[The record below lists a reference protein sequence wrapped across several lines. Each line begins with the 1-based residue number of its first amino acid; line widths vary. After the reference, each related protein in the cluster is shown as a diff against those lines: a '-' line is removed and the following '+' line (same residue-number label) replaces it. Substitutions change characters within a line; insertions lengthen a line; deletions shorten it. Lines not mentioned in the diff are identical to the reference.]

1 MTRPAKPWYWKARK
15 TWCINRKGERINL
28 GPDRDEAFRQYHQ
41 IMAQPDQERHSIQW
55 GAVAAVLDDFLA
67 WTEENRAPKTYTRY
81 RDFIQSFVSKYGR
94 MEVSDLNPSHVTAW
108 LSSHKGWNATTKRN
122 AITALQRGFNW
133 AVKNRGLA
141 RNPIRGMEKPEAKRR
156 TTIITPEEFDEILKH
171 VRDVPF
177 RDLLIVCY
185 DSGSRPQEAKQL
197 EARHLQ
203 LDKQRAVIPGEEA
216 KRGRTR
222 AIYFP
227 TDRSLEILKR
237 LAKKNPT
244 GPLFRNNNGQPW
256 TGFAVKLRFDRVQI
270 AIGLQE
276 MAKRGITSSVT
287 QDDIEALAH
296 RLCKDRLN
304 RATAKTK
311 TSKKSSELRSEAR
324 RRLIAQEAKQYAKRF
339 RQYDLRHSFVT
350 RKLRAGV
357 DSHVVAALVG
367 HKDTKMID
375 AVYSHVA
382 DDPKFMLEAAKKD
395 PKPPGAQQ

>member
-1 MTRPAKPWYWKARK
+1 MGRPAKPWYWKARK
-15 TWCINRKGERINL
+15 IWCVCHKGERILL
-28 GPDRDEAFRQYHQ
+28 GPDRAEALRQYHQ
-41 IMAQPDQERHSIQW
+41 IMAKPEEKRQPVQW
-55 GAVAAVLDDFLA
+55 GAVAAILDDFLT
-67 WTEENRAPKTYTRY
+67 WTEENRAAKTYTRY

-94 MEVSDLNPSHVTAW
+94 MEAGDLNPSHVTTW
-108 LSSHKGWNATTKRN
+108 LNSHKGWNSTTKRN

-133 AVKNRGLA
+133 AVKNRGLL

-156 TTIITPEEFDEILKH
+156 TAVITSAEFDELLKH
-171 VRDVPF
+171 VHDVPF
-177 RDLLIVCY
+177 HDLLIVSY
-185 DSGSRPQEAKQL
+185 DSGSRPQETKQL

-227 TDRSLEILKR
+227 TDRSLEIVTR
-237 LAKKNPT
+237 LAKKHPT
-244 GPLFRNNNGQPW
+244 GPLFRNNEGRAW
-256 TGFAVKLRFDRVQI
+256 TGFAVKLRFDRIQVS
-270 AIGLQE
+270 IGRQE
-276 MAKRGITSSVT
+276 MAKRGVASAVT
-287 QDDIEALAH
+287 EAEIDALA
-296 RLCKDRLN
+296 RDWSKARQN
-304 RATAKTK
+304 RTTDKKTPTK
-311 TSKKSSELRSEAR
+311 LSELRSLAR
-324 RRLIAQEAKQYAKRF
+324 KKLVAKEAKQYAKRF

-382 DDPKFMLEAAKKD
+382 DDPQFMLEAAKKEVAARD
-395 PKPPGAQQ
+395 RAP

>member
-1 MTRPAKPWYWKARK
+1 MDV
-15 TWCINRKGERINL
+15 G
-28 GPDRDEAFRQYHQ
+28 
-41 IMAQPDQERHSIQW
+41 
-55 GAVAAVLDDFLA
+55 
-67 WTEENRAPKTYTRY
+67 
-81 RDFIQSFVSKYGR
+81 
-94 MEVSDLNPSHVTAW
+94 DLNPSHVTTW
-108 LSSHKGWNATTKRN
+108 LNSHKGWNSTTKRN

-156 TTIITPEEFDEILKH
+156 TTRRSPPEEFDELLKH
-171 VRDVPF
+171 VHDVPF
-177 RDLLIVCY
+177 RDLLIVSY
-185 DSGSRPQEAKQL
+185 DSGSRPQETKQL

-227 TDRSLEILKR
+227 TDRSMEIVKR
-237 LAKKNPT
+237 LAKEHPT
-244 GPLFRNNNGQPW
+244 GPLFRNNKGKPW
-256 TGFAVKLRFDRVQI
+256 TGFAVKLRFDRIQI
-270 AIGLQE
+270 AIGRQE
-276 MAKRGITSSVT
+276 MAKRNVASSVT
-287 QDDIEALAH
+287 EEAIEAFAQQLP
-296 RLCKDRLN
+296 KTKLN
-304 RATAKTK
+304 RATGKHAPIKP
-311 TSKKSSELRSEAR
+311 SELRTMAKR
-324 RRLIAQEAKQYAKRF
+324 KLIAKEAKQYAKRF

-382 DDPKFMLEAAKKD
+382 DDAQFMLEAARKRPEARTNRRSRMKCRNTPSIRFVNGGQRKSLASTVARQRRRRPVRD
-395 PKPPGAQQ
+395 AGARPTVARSCGCLV